1 MGLTNFPNGIS
12 SFGVPVLPGPIPF
25 GVDSKVYF
33 VAPYRTT
40 SNGASDGNDGLSPRR
55 ALQTVFGTN
64 GAFSKCRDNKN
75 DTIVLIPSGNSAAE
89 TTEDISS
96 AQTWDKDLVHM
107 IGQSRNRFGQRCRF
121 NASGLAATPMVNVTG
136 GGCVFANF
144 QLFVGDD
151 AASLVPW
158 QDAGSHN
165 YHENIHFAGMGLAAL
180 ASAANACSLKING
193 GTEGVFKD
201 CVIGLDT
208 IERDGDSD
216 GELVFDGG
224 ASRYLFDGCFFT
236 TYLSADNQTVT
247 IADTLGIDRTIEFHD
262 CRFFAKSTNK
272 ATAQTTVFSI
282 PAGISQGAILLT
294 GGTCAASDGGAVD
307 WDSNDR
313 GIIWNSAVAAETG
326 GAGGILLNQ

>member
-12 SFGVPVLPGPIPF
+12 SFGVPVLPGGIPF
-25 GVDSKVYF
+25 GPDSKTFF

-40 SNGASDGNDGLSPRR
+40 SNGASDGNDGLSPKR
-55 ALQTVFGTN
+55 ALKTVFGTN

-75 DTIVLIPSGNSAAE
+75 DTIVLIASGNSAAE

-96 AQTWDKDLVHM
+96 AQTWNKDLVHM
-107 IGQSRNRFGQRCRF
+107 IGTSYNRYSQRCRF
-121 NASGLAATPMVNVTG
+121 NASSLADTPMVNVTG

-144 QLFVGDD
+144 QVFVGDD

-193 GTEGVFKD
+193 GSEGVFKN

-224 ASRYLFDGCFFT
+224 ASRYIFEDCLIT
-236 TYLSADNQTVT
+236 TYLSADNQSVT
-247 IADTLGIDRTIEFHD
+247 IADTTAIDRTIIFKR
-262 CRFFAKSTNK
+262 CLFFAKSTNK

-282 PAGISQGAILLT
+282 PASISQGAIILQDSY
-294 GGTCAASDGGAVD
+294 AASDGGAVD
-307 WDSNDR
+307 WDSGNR
-313 GIIWNSAVAAETG
+313 GIIWNNSVAAAASA
-326 GAGGILLNQ
+326 AGGILTNQ